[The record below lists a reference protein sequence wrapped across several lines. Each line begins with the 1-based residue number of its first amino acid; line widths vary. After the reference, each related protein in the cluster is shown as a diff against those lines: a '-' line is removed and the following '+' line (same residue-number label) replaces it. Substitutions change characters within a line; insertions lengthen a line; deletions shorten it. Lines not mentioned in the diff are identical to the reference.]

1 MGQRALNGL
10 RSSTGFQ
17 TQWEEGGGSGRLRQI
32 DPKRVRETHMQ
43 SMGWEIERAVSA
55 MGDNLYRGLIK

>member
-1 MGQRALNGL
+1 MMKLEGL
-10 RSSTGFQ
+10 PSEF
-17 TQWEEGGGSGRLRQI
+17 EI